1 MEQQQATR
9 LSRIRRI
16 EVMATEREQAF
27 RNRNQE
33 NSKLLLG
40 FVLKVQQQH
49 IPQIYKHIN
58 MLSSGVG
65 RQNCNDRQ
73 RELFLNCF
81 LTDTTQGYIQVT
93 AMSV

>member
-33 NSKLLLG
+33 YSKLLLG

-58 MLSSGVG
+58 MLGSEVG

-73 RELFLNCF
+73 RELFLDRYHAGLYSSHSNECIK
-81 LTDTTQGYIQVT
+81 L
-93 AMSV
+93 